1 MPEIDDEKYW
11 SGFRQAL
18 MLDPTVTYLNNGSL
32 GPCPRVVFE
41 TVTGYMARFQS
52 QPFYQQREFLSLIR
66 ASKENLGAYVGA
78 DPDDFA
84 MVMNLTIGMN
94 MVVHGLELEP
104 GAEILSTD
112 QEYGAVNNCWAYVAE
127 QKGWTIRRVSLPAP
141 PESPEQIVELI
152 AENITPQTRVLLIS
166 HISCQTGL
174 ITPAKALA
182 TLARE
187 RGILSIFDGAHVP
200 GMIPLDIQDIDP
212 DFYIGNCHK
221 WLMAPV
227 GTAFLYARPDV
238 QEQLKP
244 STIGWGLSRET
255 GTSYMHRLF
264 EYLGSRDPSPFAGV
278 GAAVDFQR
286 DIGIDHIAARGRHL
300 SAYLRR
306 ALQQRWLDV
315 QFLSAADPALAG
327 SITAFTLP
335 LSDEKNILKMLWD
348 TYRIQIIGGKMKD
361 SNRFRYRISTHYYNT
376 PDDIDRFLDALHEI
390 SPSG

>member
-1 MPEIDDEKYW
+1 MQKPDNETYW
-11 SGFRQAL
+11 SGFRRAL
-18 MLDPTVTYLNNGSL
+18 MLDPAVTYLNNGSL

-41 TVTGYMARFQS
+41 TVTEYMERFQS

-66 ASKENLGAYVGA
+66 ASKENLGGYVGA

-112 QEYGAVNNCWAYVAE
+112 QEYGAVNNCWEYVAE

-152 AENITPQTRVLLIS
+152 SENITPQTRVLLIS

-187 RGILSIFDGAHVP
+187 RGILSVFDGAHVP
-200 GMIPLDIQDIDP
+200 GMIPLDIHDIDP

-227 GTAFLYARPDV
+227 GTAFLYVRPDV

-264 EYLGSRDPSPFAGV
+264 ELMGSRDPAPFAGV
-278 GAAVDFQR
+278 GTAVDFQR
-286 DIGIDHIAARGRHL
+286 DIGIHHIAARGRYL
-300 SAYLRR
+300 SAYLRQ
-306 ALQQRWLDV
+306 AIQQRRSDV
-315 QFLSAADPALAG
+315 QFLSADDSALSG
-327 SITAFTLP
+327 SITTFTLP
-335 LSDEKNILKMLWD
+335 LSGEKDAMKILWD
-348 TYRIQIIGGKMKD
+348 TFRIQIIGGKIKD
-361 SNRFRYRISTHYYNT
+361 ADRFRYRISTHYYNT
-376 PDDIDRFLDALHEI
+376 PDDIDRFLDALDEI
-390 SPSG
+390 